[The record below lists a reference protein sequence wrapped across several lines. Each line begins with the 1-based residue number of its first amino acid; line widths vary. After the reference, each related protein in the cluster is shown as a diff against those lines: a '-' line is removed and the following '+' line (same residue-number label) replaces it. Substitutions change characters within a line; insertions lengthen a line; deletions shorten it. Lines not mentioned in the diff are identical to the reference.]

1 MKKGRF
7 SAFPPIP
14 PFGACSVG
22 RLFAFSHIESYFRP
36 LGWDASK
43 SVPHRP
49 CFSVIYVGRCF
60 RFTHRNGQ
68 NRGLMWDF
76 AFSGLRGRAV
86 AMWER
91 RPAPAARG
99 MTGSAI
105 PCPAPLHY
113 MTRKLASPC
122 FQGAWAP
129 HRIHWTAGK
138 LTSRLQSKHGV
149 RRGADA
155 GCSFPDGHAQRSRRR
170 EQREQPG
177 GGVRTR
183 VPIDCRLTQI
193 PMVTRGSFYVTI
205 SS

>member
-22 RLFAFSHIESYFRP
+22 RLFAFSHIESHFRP
-36 LGWDASK
+36 PGWDASK

-60 RFTHRNGQ
+60 RFSHRNGQ

-76 AFSGLRGRAV
+76 AFSG
-86 AMWER
+86 
-91 RPAPAARG
+91 
-99 MTGSAI
+99 
-105 PCPAPLHY
+105 
-113 MTRKLASPC
+113 LASPC